1 MSSLAL
7 SDSFEYLCY
16 GSTAIRNILYSY
28 SAGID
33 CSLQNLTATDVRFWR
48 LKFIPAFNALN
59 AKATF
64 HVSYLLDCPFNVEPA

>member
-16 GSTAIRNILYSY
+16 GPTAIRNILYSY

-33 CSLQNLTATDVRFWR
+33 FCCQNLTSTDVRFWR
-48 LKFIPAFNALN
+48 QVYPRAVGVNTKVLTWQMQSADEMI
-59 AKATF
+59 
-64 HVSYLLDCPFNVEPA
+64 D